1 MRDEDSVVLRR
12 LRAILLGLLGLGL
25 AGAAAELL
33 LIGHYEDP
41 PQVIPL
47 AVIALSLASLGHHA
61 FSRVRG
67 VRVFR
72 AAMVTLVACGFAG
85 GVLHHRGGREFQL
98 EVDPSLR
105 GFELLLKVLHAKA
118 PPALAPGNL
127 VLFGLLGLATT
138 YKQPSGTSPS
148 SSIPDKGA

>member
-33 LIGHYEDP
+33 LVGHYEDP

-47 AVIALSLASLGHHA
+47 AVIALSLASLGHHV
-61 FSRVRG
+61 FSRARG

-72 AAMVTLVACGFAG
+72 AVMVALVACGFAG
-85 GVLHHRGGREFQL
+85 GVLHHRGSREFQL
-98 EVDPSLR
+98 EVDPSL
-105 GFELLLKVLHAKA
+105 GGLELVLKVLHAKT

-127 VLFGLLGLATT
+127 VLFGLLGLAST
-138 YKQPSGTSPS
+138 YKQPTWTPPPAV
-148 SSIPDKGA
+148 PDKGA